1 MPIYRFTCSST
12 FAQTKKIGS
21 HGPPRNSPPSIFP
34 LQRHSNIERRH
45 TTCGVFSGGNLAAL
59 CAAAKDAGK
68 RAKEDLKRKTRSWRT
83 ARCESRESEEARG
96 TAGSRVKRVTLFYN
110 DEFHITIGVVKL
122 LVVRVDPG
130 SWVVDIQHCVRL
142 ASALRAVA
150 QG

>member
-1 MPIYRFTCSST
+1 MR
-12 FAQTKKIGS
+12 ARGHKKGK
-21 HGPPRNSPPSIFP
+21 
-34 LQRHSNIERRH
+34 QQ
-45 TTCGVFSGGNLAAL
+45 VANLSRK
-59 CAAAKDAGK
+59 AKDLA
-68 RAKEDLKRKTRSWRT
+68 
-83 ARCESRESEEARG
+83 SREA
-96 TAGSRVKRVTLFYN
+96 AGSRVCVKLLFYN